1 MTTSLIQSHDLE
13 TLGLRDYVISDCS
26 YNLRLTTYNNYLLI
40 TEYYLLLT
48 IQNIMITSKK
58 RIFLTGASGNMGRAA
73 LEELLQRDDRFQVTA
88 LALPTR
94 KDRLIL
100 APYQDRGLNVIWG
113 DLTCYEDVLQ
123 GVNAAD
129 YVLHVGGMVSP
140 LADTMPELTMKV
152 NVGGAENIVQA
163 IKAQPEP
170 DRVRLVY
177 IGTVAQTGNRPVP
190 IHWGRVGDPI
200 KISTFDTYAL
210 SKTIAERV
218 IIDSGLHNWVSLRQ
232 TGIARMA
239 AAEPLEPITFHT
251 TLDGVLEWITPRDSG
266 RLLANV
272 CEETVP
278 EGFWGNIYNI
288 GGGEPNRLTNLELF
302 ERMLGAAGVSDYRE
316 VLDPSWFATRNFHG
330 QWFSDSDLLE
340 SIVPYRNQTFDE
352 YIEEQVPGVPWYIRL
367 GGSLPRLVRRKF
379 EGVARGPRG
388 TLTWLAQGYESHI
401 KAYFGSFQNW
411 RSIGDWD
418 SVNSERPSEKAIKL
432 DHGYDEYLPQEKIS
446 QSAIRE
452 AARFRGGKLISRD
465 PRRSDWFTPLRWRCH
480 AGHEFPA
487 SLNLIIKG
495 GHWCPICIADTA
507 SYHVMA
513 GQSTFFR
520 QVWEPEM
527 QSI

>member
-388 TLTWLAQGYESHI
+388 TLTWLAQGYETHI

>member
-1 MTTSLIQSHDLE
+1 M
-13 TLGLRDYVISDCS
+13 
-26 YNLRLTTYNNYLLI
+26 N
-40 TEYYLLLT
+40 
-48 IQNIMITSKK
+48 TSKK
-58 RIFLTGASGNMGRAA
+58 QIFLTGASGNMGQAA
-73 LEELLQRDDRFQVTA
+73 LQELLQRKDRFQVTA

-94 KDRLIL
+94 KDRRVL
-100 APYQDRGLNVIWG
+100 APYQKRGLNVIWG

-123 GVNAAD
+123 GVNGAD
-129 YVLHVGGMVSP
+129 YVLHVGGLVSP

-152 NVGGAENIVQA
+152 NVGGAENIVRA

-210 SKTIAERV
+210 SKTIAERL
-218 IIDSGLHNWVSLRQ
+218 IIDSGLRNWVSLRQ

-239 AAEPLEPITFHT
+239 AAEPLDPITFHT

-272 CEETVP
+272 CEETIP

-302 ERMLGAAGVSDYRE
+302 ERMLGVTGVSDYRE
-316 VLDPSWFATRNFHG
+316 VLDPNWFATRNFHG

-340 SIVPYRNQTFDE
+340 TIVPYRNQTFDE
-352 YIEEQVPGVPWYIRL
+352 YIEEQALSVPWYIRL

-401 KAYFGSFQNW
+401 KAYFGSLQNW
-411 RSIGDWD
+411 RSIGGWD
-418 SVNSERPSEKAIKL
+418 CVDCKRPSQKALEL
-432 DHGYDEYLPQEKIS
+432 DHGYDEIHPREKIS
-446 QSAIRE
+446 YNAIRE
-452 AARFRGGKLISRD
+452 AARFRGGKLLSRD
-465 PRRSDWFTPLRWRCH
+465 PGRSDWFSPLRWRCH

-487 SLNLIIKG
+487 SLNLILKG

-513 GQSTFFR
+513 GKSAFFR

-527 QSI
+527 LGI

>member
-1 MTTSLIQSHDLE
+1 MD
-13 TLGLRDYVISDCS
+13 
-26 YNLRLTTYNNYLLI
+26 
-40 TEYYLLLT
+40 
-48 IQNIMITSKK
+48 TSKK
-58 RIFLTGASGNMGRAA
+58 QIFLTGASGNMGRAT
-73 LEELLQRDDRFQVTA
+73 LDELLQRDDRFQVTA

-94 KDRLIL
+94 KDRRIL
-100 APYQDRGLNVIWG
+100 APYQNRGLNVIWG

-123 GVNAAD
+123 GIEGAD
-129 YVLHVGGMVSP
+129 YVLHVGGLVSP
-140 LADTMPELTMKV
+140 LADTMPELTLKV
-152 NVGGAENIVQA
+152 NVGAAENIVQA
-163 IKAQPEP
+163 IKAQSEP

-218 IIDSGLHNWVSLRQ
+218 IIDSGLRNWVSLRQ

-239 AAEPLEPITFHT
+239 AAEPLDPITFHT

-266 RLLANV
+266 RLLARV

-278 EGFWGNIYNI
+278 EEFWGNIYNI

-330 QWFSDSDLLE
+330 QWFSDSDHLE

-352 YIEEQVPGVPWYIRL
+352 YLEEQAPGVPWYIRL

-388 TLTWLAQGYESHI
+388 TLTWLSQGYESHI
-401 KAYFGSFQNW
+401 KAYFGSIRNW

-418 SVNSERPSEKAIKL
+418 CINCERPTEKAIEL
-432 DHGYDEYLPQEKIS
+432 DHGYDENHYRKKIS
-446 QSAIRE
+446 YNAIRE
-452 AARFRGGKLISRD
+452 AARFRGGWLLSRNF
-465 PRRSDWFTPLRWRCH
+465 RHGDWFSPLRWRCH

-487 SLNLIIKG
+487 SLNLILKG
-495 GHWCPICIADTA
+495 GHWCPVCIADTA

-513 GQSTFFR
+513 EVSDFFR
-520 QVWEPEM
+520 QVWEPELM
-527 QSI
+527 AR